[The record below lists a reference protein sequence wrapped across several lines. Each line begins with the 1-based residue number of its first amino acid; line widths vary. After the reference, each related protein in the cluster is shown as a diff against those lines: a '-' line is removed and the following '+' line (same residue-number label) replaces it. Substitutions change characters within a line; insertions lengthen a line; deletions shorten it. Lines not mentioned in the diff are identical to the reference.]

1 MPNNPST
8 HNQRNQLYFPNV
20 PFIFQQDRIVLSFR
34 EISLTILYLILI
46 ISGIVSS
53 FAIIEF
59 VLHHLYADDFNKLIK
74 PMNNTE
80 NINITAN

>member
-8 HNQRNQLYFPNV
+8 DNQRRLYFPNV
-20 PFIFQQDRIVLSFR
+20 PFIFHQDRVVLSFK
-34 EISLTILYLILI
+34 EISLTILYLILL

-53 FAIIEF
+53 FAIIELI
-59 VLHHLYADDFNKLIK
+59 LHHLYAEDFNKIVK
-74 PMNNTE
+74 PTNNTD